1 MQIDSN
7 PAPEAG
13 ATRRNA
19 PNHSKALAYAAR
31 SALLACMIGLLA
43 ADASEAWRESPVA
56 ATLSG
61 PWEHTARTAAARRS
75 DATDTGYLGA
85 AGKPAA
91 SAASV
96 HPSPCQA
103 PPANRCRVQSSW
115 QTS

>member
-1 MQIDSN
+1 MQINSN

-43 ADASEAWRESPVA
+43 ADASEAWRESAVA

-61 PWEHTARTAAARRS
+61 PWEDTARTAAARRS
-75 DATDTGYLGA
+75 DATDTDYLGA
-85 AGKPAA
+85 AGKRRRRQR
-91 SAASV
+91 SV

-103 PPANRCRVQSSW
+103 PSADRCQVQSSW
-115 QTS
+115 QIS